1 MHADLN
7 ISLSLLFG
15 FALTLI
21 RISGIFVFLPIPG
34 AQSGPSVA
42 RIAFSLAC
50 TLAVAPLWPKIE
62 GVPTP
67 SMLVYW
73 ALGEAA
79 FGLFAGVAV
88 GWIAEIF
95 TMGAQAL
102 SVQAGYSFASTFD
115 PNTQAD
121 SGILM
126 IFGQLMAGLLFFAT
140 GLDQQLIRAFAMSLE
155 ACPPG
160 TFLASPSLA
169 TALIRLGGEVIG
181 LALRLALPV
190 IGLLLFVDL
199 VLGVL
204 GRVNSQMQVIS
215 LSFPVKM
222 VVSIVMLASLL
233 TVFPLLYKTESARV
247 LQVIGAAFLRK

>member
-1 MHADLN
+1 
-7 ISLSLLFG
+7 
-15 FALTLI
+15 
-21 RISGIFVFLPIPG
+21 
-34 AQSGPSVA
+34 
-42 RIAFSLAC
+42 
-50 TLAVAPLWPKIE
+50 LWPKIE
-62 GVPTP
+62 GVPAP
-67 SMLVYW
+67 STLVYW

-95 TMGAQAL
+95 TMGAQVL
-102 SVQAGYSFASTFD
+102 SVQTGYSFASTFD

-160 TFLASPSLA
+160 TFLVSPSLA
-169 TALIRLGGEVIG
+169 TALIRLGGEVFA
-181 LALRLALPV
+181 LALRLALPI